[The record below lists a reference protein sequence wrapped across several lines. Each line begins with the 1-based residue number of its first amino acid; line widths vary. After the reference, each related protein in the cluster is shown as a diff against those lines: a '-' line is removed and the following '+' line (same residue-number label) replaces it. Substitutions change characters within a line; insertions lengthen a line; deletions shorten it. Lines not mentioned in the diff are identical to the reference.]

1 MAIESRVAE
10 LTVSCVEPLVPLRVA
25 PTVDWPGATLAPSP
39 GEPRALLTV
48 AMSGF
53 DEDHVTASVRFC
65 VVASEYVPVAV
76 NVSLVPS
83 AMDGFVGV
91 MAIEINVAALTV
103 SSVEPLIAP
112 KEAPIAACPGATLV
126 LRPSEPT
133 ALLTIAMRWFDEDQ
147 VTVS

>member
-83 AMDGFVGV
+83 AMDGFVGA
-91 MAIEINVAALTV
+91 MAIEINAAALTV
-103 SSVEPLIAP
+103 SSVEPLITP
-112 KEAPIAACPGATLV
+112 KEAPSAAWPGATLG
-126 LRPSEPT
+126 PSPIKPRT
-133 ALLTIAMRWFDEDQ
+133 RL
-147 VTVS
+147 TVSKR